1 MMKRFTPS
9 DLRRQHRRHHG
20 YVLPCTLLI
29 CFLILSW
36 LLILGLETA
45 KNVKIIRHERFRVQ
59 VQSVS
64 FAVQPDLKV
73 AAEAFFVRTA
83 CALEEEWQKKF
94 AKQTPPTREEVR
106 QFIDDRFPY
115 YQPIEM
121 FYATLMQGAP
131 EEVAQ
136 GYRKVYG
143 QGMIKLDFDAIEL
156 RTVGG
161 QPNRIVIPFT
171 MVIPYRISFASR
183 DLAPSSQA
191 FLDTYGSIWHPPT
204 GVLFDAKTVDKTNE
218 ISVLTMPNYD
228 NVIQYRA
235 ELVLVLEK
243 PATPPPP
250 WPQPVGNLPGKPGS
264 CPVSVTSHLNPDGK
278 SKTCEVVNCNGDNV
292 SGGGTFSDCEEA
304 QRVADAYNQNPAQGQ
319 QELQQAAQYGSFKGF
334 CLETSGCQQPVL
346 VDTSQYTDLED
357 YGETVDGD
365 KPVDNLGVPPG
376 SLIRETKVRFPKEGF
391 FRGIPRRM
399 RF

>member
-1 MMKRFTPS
+1 MKKLNAHRPQF
-9 DLRRQHRRHHG
+9 LNRRHRG
-20 YVLPCTLLI
+20 YILPCTLLI

-36 LLILGLETA
+36 LLVLGLETT
-45 KNVKIIRHERFRVQ
+45 KNVQIIRHERYRVQ
-59 VQSVS
+59 AQSVS

-83 CALEEEWQKKF
+83 CALEEEWQQKF

-106 QFIDDRFPY
+106 QFIDDRFPF

-121 FYATLMQGAP
+121 FYATLVQGKP
-131 EEVAQ
+131 EVVAS
-136 GYRKVYG
+136 GYRQVYG
-143 QGMIKLDFDAIEL
+143 QGMIKLDFDAIEV

-161 QPNRIVIPFT
+161 QPNRVVIPFT

-183 DLAPSSQA
+183 DLAPSPQA

-204 GVLFDAKTVDKTNE
+204 GVLFDAKTVDKTND
-218 ISVLTMPNYD
+218 ISVLTKPNYD

-243 PATPPPP
+243 PGVEPPVWNPP
-250 WPQPVGNLPGKPGS
+250 AGIRPGKPGS
-264 CPVSVTSHLNPDGK
+264 CPVTVQRNPDG
-278 SKTCEVVNCNGDNV
+278 TCEIVNCNGDNV

-304 QRVADAYNQNPAQGQ
+304 QAVADAYNQNPAQGQ
-319 QELQQAAQYGSFKGF
+319 EAFQTAVSEKSFKSF
-334 CLETSGCQQPVL
+334 CINNFGCAQPTL
-346 VDTSQYTDLED
+346 VDSSQYTNLED

-365 KPVDNLGVPPG
+365 VPIDNLGVPPG
-376 SLIRETKVRFPKEGF
+376 SLIREVKVRFPKEGF
-391 FRGIPRRM
+391 HRGIPRRM

>member
-1 MMKRFTPS
+1 MKKLNAHRPQF
-9 DLRRQHRRHHG
+9 LNRRHRG
-20 YVLPCTLLI
+20 YILPCTLLI

-36 LLILGLETA
+36 LLVLGLETT
-45 KNVKIIRHERFRVQ
+45 KNVQIIRHERYRVQ
-59 VQSVS
+59 AQSVS

-83 CALEEEWQKKF
+83 CALEEEWQQKF

-106 QFIDDRFPY
+106 QFIDDRFPF

-121 FYATLMQGAP
+121 FYATLVQGKP
-131 EEVAQ
+131 EVVAS
-136 GYRKVYG
+136 GYRQVYG
-143 QGMIKLDFDAIEL
+143 QGMIKLDFDAIEV

-161 QPNRIVIPFT
+161 QPNRVVIPFT

-183 DLAPSSQA
+183 DLAPSPQA

-204 GVLFDAKTVDKTNE
+204 GVLFDAKTVDKTND
-218 ISVLTMPNYD
+218 ISVLTKPNYD

-243 PATPPPP
+243 PGVEPPVWNPP
-250 WPQPVGNLPGKPGS
+250 AGIRPGKPGP
-264 CPVSVTSHLNPDGK
+264 CPVTVQRNPDG
-278 SKTCEVVNCNGDNV
+278 TCEIVNCNGDNV
-292 SGGGTFSDCEEA
+292 SGGGTFTDCAEA
-304 QRVADAYNQNPAQGQ
+304 QEVADAYNQNPAQGQ
-319 QELQQAAQYGSFKGF
+319 EALNDAAQRGTFKGF
-334 CLETSGCQQPVL
+334 CLGLDSCQQPVL
-346 VDTSQYTDLED
+346 VDTSQYTNLED

-376 SLIRETKVRFPKEGF
+376 SLIREAKVRFPKEGF

>member
-1 MMKRFTPS
+1 M
-9 DLRRQHRRHHG
+9 
-20 YVLPCTLLI
+20 
-29 CFLILSW
+29 
-36 LLILGLETA
+36 
-45 KNVKIIRHERFRVQ
+45 
-59 VQSVS
+59 
-64 FAVQPDLKV
+64 
-73 AAEAFFVRTA
+73 
-83 CALEEEWQKKF
+83 EEEWQKKF
-94 AKQTPPTREEVR
+94 AKQTPPTREDVR

-121 FYATLMQGAP
+121 FYATLVQGKP
-131 EEVAQ
+131 EVVAS
-136 GYRKVYG
+136 GYRNVYG

-183 DLAPSSQA
+183 DLAPSPQA

-204 GVLFDAKTVDKTNE
+204 GVLFDAKTVEKTTD
-218 ISVLTMPNYD
+218 ISVLTKPNYD

-243 PATPPPP
+243 PAIPPPP
-250 WPQPVGNLPGKPGS
+250 WPQPVGNLPGKPDS
-264 CPVSVTSHLNPDGK
+264 CPVSVTSHLSSDGK

-292 SGGGTFSDCEEA
+292 SGGGTFSDCKEA
-304 QRVADAYNQNPAQGQ
+304 QKVADAYNQSPALGQEALQTAAYQGT
-319 QELQQAAQYGSFKGF
+319 FKGF
-334 CLETSGCQQPVL
+334 CLGLDACQQPVL
-346 VDTSQYTDLED
+346 VDTSQYTNLED

-376 SLIRETKVRFPKEGF
+376 SLIREAKVRFPKEGF

>member
-1 MMKRFTPS
+1 MKQRPTRQPV
-9 DLRRQHRRHHG
+9 LRTRRYRG
-20 YVLPCTLLI
+20 YIVPCTLLI
-29 CFLILSW
+29 CFFILSW
-36 LLILGLETA
+36 LLVLGLETA
-45 KNVKIIRHERFRVQ
+45 ANVRLAAHEGYRIQ
-59 VQSVS
+59 AESVS
-64 FAVQPDLKV
+64 FAMQPDLKV

-83 CALEEEWQKKF
+83 CALEEEWQQKF
-94 AKQTPPTREEVR
+94 AKATPPTPQEVR

-121 FYATLMQGAP
+121 VYATLVQGAP

-136 GYRKVYG
+136 GFRKVYG
-143 QGMIKLDFDAIEL
+143 QGMIKLDVDAIEL

-161 QPNRIVIPFT
+161 RPNQIVIPFT

-183 DLAPSSQA
+183 DLAPSPQA

-204 GVLFDAKTVDKTNE
+204 GVLFDAKTVDKKND
-218 ISVLTMPNYD
+218 ISALTMPNFD
-228 NVIQYRA
+228 NAIQYRA

-243 PATPPPP
+243 PGIEPPVWNPP
-250 WPQPVGNLPGKPGS
+250 AGIRPGKPGP
-264 CPVSVTSHLNPDGK
+264 CPVSVQRNPDG
-278 SKTCEVVNCNGDNV
+278 TCDVVNCNGDNV
-292 SGGGTFSDCEEA
+292 SGGGTFTDCAEA
-304 QRVADAYNQNPAQGQ
+304 QEVADAYNQNPAQGQ
-319 QELQQAAQYGSFKGF
+319 EELNIAAKDGSFKPF
-334 CLETSGCQQPVL
+334 CVDIGCAQPTL

-376 SLIRETKVRFPKEGF
+376 SLIREAKVRFPREGF